1 MKTPTTCHPEES
13 GRPAR
18 PREAGR
24 MPALLGMMLLFAA
37 SSFAQ
42 QPPFVQ
48 QVADDALVV
57 DRVAQVSKRDLP
69 RDLLK
74 RLVNEDID
82 LLRGKRPDGT
92 FQYATYERFE
102 ASRST
107 ESFSIQPHK
116 DQMETD
122 EVKGSFIYRVVL
134 EVPARRMLVRKNLPV
149 WVERVDIEMVPEGK
163 SQTDRSSID
172 VKAWM
177 QPGEVKPIDLPA
189 VARQVKIG
197 VVANGDPKGYGNLD
211 VVLIQ
216 ARIVD
221 NADSPYAQAVASSKA
236 MQRALDNNDIPS
248 LRASAQRVRD
258 VLGVPVRQAAAAPSQ
273 PPPSQSAMTVTAAPD
288 NAAQLEMQTELQ
300 LIEDLLTGSDPERR
314 EGLDKLH
321 QLIRKIRR

>member
-1 MKTPTTCHPEES
+1 M
-13 GRPAR
+13 
-18 PREAGR
+18 
-24 MPALLGMMLLFAA
+24 
-37 SSFAQ
+37 
-42 QPPFVQ
+42 VQ

-74 RLVNEDID
+74 RIVNEDVD
-82 LLRGKRPDGT
+82 LLRGKRPDGS

-102 ASRST
+102 AGRSKQ
-107 ESFSIQPHK
+107 SFSVQPRK

-134 EVPARRMLVRKNLPV
+134 EVPTRRLVVRKNLPV
-149 WVERVDIEMVPEGK
+149 WIERVDIEMVPEGK
-163 SQTDRSSID
+163 SQTERSSVD

-197 VVANGDPKGYGNLD
+197 IVANGDPKGYGNLD
-211 VVLIQ
+211 VVLVQ

-221 NADSPYAQAVASSKA
+221 NADSPYAQAVASAKA
-236 MQRALDNNDIPS
+236 MQRALDNSDIPS

-258 VLGVPVRQAAAAPSQ
+258 VLGAPVRQVAAAP
-273 PPPSQSAMTVTAAPD
+273 PPAQQSQSTVTVTAAPD
-288 NAAQLEMQTELQ
+288 TASQVEMQTELQ
-300 LIEDLLTGSDPERR
+300 LIEDLLTGSDAERR

-321 QLIRKIRR
+321 QLIRKMRR

>member
-1 MKTPTTCHPEES
+1 MT
-13 GRPAR
+13 
-18 PREAGR
+18 
-24 MPALLGMMLLFAA
+24 LFFAA
-37 SSFAQ
+37 VVFAQ
-42 QPPFVQ
+42 QAPLAQPSSMVQ

-74 RLVNEDID
+74 RLVNEDVD

-102 ASRST
+102 SGRST
-107 ESFSIQPHK
+107 QSFSIQPRK

-134 EVPARRMLVRKNLPV
+134 EVPSRRMLVRKNLPV
-149 WVERVDIEMVPEGK
+149 WIERVDIEMVPEGK
-163 SQTDRSSID
+163 SQTERSSVD

-177 QPGEVKPIDLPA
+177 QPGDVKPIDLPS

-197 VVANGDPKGYGNLD
+197 VIANGDPKGYGNLD

-216 ARIVD
+216 ARVVD
-221 NADSPYAQAVASSKA
+221 NADSPYAQAVASAKA
-236 MQRALDNNDIPS
+236 MQRALDNSDIPS

-258 VLGVPVRQAAAAPSQ
+258 VLGAPVRQVAVAPSQ
-273 PPPSQSAMTVTAAPD
+273 PAPSQSSVTVTAAPD
-288 NAAQLEMQTELQ
+288 NASQLEMQTELQ
-300 LIEDLLTGSDPERR
+300 LIEDLLTGNDTERR

-321 QLIRKIRR
+321 QLIRKMRR

>member
-1 MKTPTTCHPEES
+1 M
-13 GRPAR
+13 RRAVLIL
-18 PREAGR
+18 
-24 MPALLGMMLLFAA
+24 MFATGA
-37 SSFAQ
+37 FAQ
-42 QPPFVQ
+42 APFIQ

-74 RLVNEDID
+74 RLVNEDVD

-102 ASRST
+102 AGRST
-107 ESFSIQPHK
+107 QSFSIQPRK

-134 EVPARRMLVRKNLPV
+134 EVPSRRMLVRKNLPV
-149 WVERVDIEMVPEGK
+149 WIERVDIEMVPEGK
-163 SQTDRSSID
+163 SQTERSSVD

-177 QPGEVKPIDLPA
+177 QPGDVKPIDLPS

-197 VVANGDPKGYGNLD
+197 VIANGDPKGYGNLD

-216 ARIVD
+216 ARVVD
-221 NADSPYAQAVASSKA
+221 NADSPYAQAVASAKA
-236 MQRALDNNDIPS
+236 MQRALDNSDIPS

-258 VLGVPVRQAAAAPSQ
+258 EIGRAHV
-273 PPPSQSAMTVTAAPD
+273 
-288 NAAQLEMQTELQ
+288 
-300 LIEDLLTGSDPERR
+300 
-314 EGLDKLH
+314 
-321 QLIRKIRR
+321 

>member
-1 MKTPTTCHPEES
+1 MT
-13 GRPAR
+13 
-18 PREAGR
+18 
-24 MPALLGMMLLFAA
+24 LLLAA
-37 SSFAQ
+37 AAFAQ
-42 QPPFVQ
+42 PAPFIQ
-48 QVADDALVV
+48 QVSDDALVV
-57 DRVAQVSKRDLP
+57 DRVAQASKRDLP

-74 RLVNEDID
+74 RIVNEDVD
-82 LLRGKRPDGT
+82 LLRGKRPDGS

-102 ASRST
+102 AGRAT
-107 ESFSIQPHK
+107 QSFSVQPRK

-122 EVKGSFIYRVVL
+122 EVKGSFVYRVVL

-149 WVERVDIEMVPEGK
+149 WIERVDIEMVAEGK
-163 SQTDRSSID
+163 SQTDRSSVD

-177 QPGEVKPIDLPA
+177 QPGEVRPIDLPV

-221 NADSPYAQAVASSKA
+221 NADSPYAQAVASAKA
-236 MQRALDNNDIPS
+236 MQRALDNGDIPS

-258 VLGVPVRQAAAAPSQ
+258 VLGAPVRQVAAAPLQ
-273 PPPSQSAMTVTAAPD
+273 PAPAQSSMTVTAAPD
-288 NAAQLEMQTELQ
+288 AAAQVEMQTELQ
-300 LIEDLLTGSDPERR
+300 LIEDLLTGSDAERR

-321 QLIRKIRR
+321 QLIRKMRR